1 MSENEKPQAEHMHL
15 TESSTKPG
23 VSREQRISDEGLQRL
38 KKHLESGVRVSDAVL
53 KQWVKRYGDG
63 ARVIIEKYKLKRDA

>member
-1 MSENEKPQAEHMHL
+1 MSENKNSNVEHPNVGPGA
-15 TESSTKPG
+15 KPG

-53 KQWVKRYGDG
+53 KQWVKRYGND
-63 ARVIIEKYKLKRDA
+63 ARAIIEKYKLKRDG